1 MPIRKNGD
9 SIVFY
14 DQAVQEWKKATVERY
29 IRGYGYQVNYEEDGS
44 SYQVE
49 VVSSLIKTKMPTKS
63 NRSRSRSRSVSRS
76 RRTSRNVAKV
86 LREPSPEDTKI
97 IDDSKIEIETRIN
110 ENGNEAVKDEEKV
123 EKEPKKQR
131 RGRSPLKKEALL
143 VDWAWENVQGQSES
157 RARDRRSRSRSR
169 DRNPNTSVGEI
180 IQEEEKTA
188 SEETPVA
195 SVEQTAEPTNENV
208 PADQSELSKS
218 LSLSSCP
225 WWQSTRSVLDSI
237 LTIMV
242 PLFILFYYDL
252 VNGSSFL
259 ENVVNLESPLTWRQY
274 WTSQPFVLLATAAVF
289 LNRPIKKYF
298 QPLQI
303 LGIAAYAHFAPQEYV
318 FKWIPACAVGQIITV
333 YALGVFVFY
342 RHQKS
347 EPIDGFVNKLTTF
360 ALGRETTCRIQ
371 TDLFHAGSLIGILIS
386 TFYVVGLSLEC
397 STLCAAYQIISLGL
411 NLFGTPRQR
420 GFGLKSVFYSLTF
433 IPFIST
439 LLPRIIYNEENFE
452 PDYWLIYTSFI
463 GFLIGSC
470 QKISA
475 LNRSKPAPN
484 SSDLLITVSSLML
497 CPIQLKSL
505 VILPL
510 LVFSQ

>member
-1 MPIRKNGD
+1 
-9 SIVFY
+9 
-14 DQAVQEWKKATVERY
+14 
-29 IRGYGYQVNYEEDGS
+29 
-44 SYQVE
+44 
-49 VVSSLIKTKMPTKS
+49 
-63 NRSRSRSRSVSRS
+63 
-76 RRTSRNVAKV
+76 VAKV
-86 LREPSPEDTKI
+86 LREPSPEDTKL
-97 IDDSKIEIETRIN
+97 IDDSKIQIETRIN
-110 ENGNEAVKDEEKV
+110 ENGNEAVKDDEKT
-123 EKEPKKQR
+123 EKEPKETR
-131 RGRSPLKKEALL
+131 RGRSPLKKEKKEALL
-143 VDWAWENVQGQSES
+143 VDWAWENVKGQSES
-157 RARDRRSRSRSR
+157 RTRDRRSRSRSR

-180 IQEEEKTA
+180 IQEEEKKVT
-188 SEETPVA
+188 EETPVA
-195 SVEQTAEPTNENV
+195 SVENTVQSTNETV
-208 PADQSELSKS
+208 HTDQSELSKS

-225 WWQSTRSVLDSI
+225 WWKSTRNVLDSI
-237 LTIMV
+237 FTILV

-274 WTSQPFVLLATAAVF
+274 WTSQPFVLLATAVVF
-289 LNRPIKKYF
+289 LNRPVKKYF
-298 QPLQI
+298 EPLQI
-303 LGIAAYAHFAPQEYV
+303 LGIAAYANFAPQEYV

-333 YALGVFVFY
+333 YVLGAFVFY

-347 EPIDGFVNKLTTF
+347 EPIDGFVNKFTTF

-386 TFYVVGLSLEC
+386 SYYVVGLSIEC

-420 GFGLKSVFYSLTF
+420 GFGMKSVFYNLAF
-433 IPFIST
+433 ILFIST
-439 LLPRIIYNEENFE
+439 LLPRIIFHEENFE

-463 GFLIGSC
+463 GFLIGCC

-475 LNRSKPAPN
+475 LNRSKSAPQ
-484 SSDLLITVSSLML
+484 SSDILITVSSLML

>member
-1 MPIRKNGD
+1 V
-9 SIVFY
+9 VFY
-14 DQAVQEWKKATVERY
+14 DQAVHEWKKATIERY
-29 IRGYGYQVNYEEDGS
+29 IRGYGYQINYEEDGS

-49 VVSSLIKTKMPTKS
+49 VVSSLIKSKMPSNKS

-86 LREPSPEDTKI
+86 LRDPSPEDAKL

-110 ENGNEAVKDEEKV
+110 ENGNEAIKEEEKL
-123 EKEPKKQR
+123 EQEPVKQR
-131 RGRSPLKKEALL
+131 RGRSPMKKEKKEALL

-169 DRNPNTSVGEI
+169 DRKPNTSVGEI
-180 IQEEEKTA
+180 VQEDEKA
-188 SEETPVA
+188 VEETPVA
-195 SVEQTAEPTNENV
+195 SVEQTAESINENHV
-208 PADQSELSKS
+208 SSDQSELSKS
-218 LSLSSCP
+218 LSLASCP
-225 WWQSTRSVLDSI
+225 WWQSTRAVFDSI
-237 LTIMV
+237 LTLLV

-259 ENVVNLESPLTWRQY
+259 ENVIKLESPLTWRQY

-303 LGIAAYAHFAPQEYV
+303 LAIGAYAQFAPHEYI

-333 YALGVFVFY
+333 YAFSAFVFY

-347 EPIDGFVNKLTTF
+347 EPINGFINKLTTF

-371 TDLFHAGSLIGILIS
+371 NDLFHAGSLIGILIS
-386 TFYVVGLSLEC
+386 TYYVVGLSLKC
-397 STLCAAYQIISLGL
+397 STLCATYQIISLGL
-411 NLFGTPRQR
+411 NLFGTARQR
-420 GFGLKSVFYSLTF
+420 GFGLLSVFHNLAF

-439 LLPRIIYNEENFE
+439 LLPRIIFNEENFE
-452 PDYWLIYTSFI
+452 ADYWLIYASFI
-463 GFLIGSC
+463 GFLIGCC

-475 LNRSKPAPN
+475 LNRSQSAPN
-484 SSDLLITVSSLML
+484 SSDILITVSSLML